1 MWAVLGVLLTQVL
14 GIHVPE
20 GVLKEFPLG
29 MRGEVLFST
38 GEATVLLGKNYF
50 LLSVKSHEI
59 CIDSDP
65 K

>member
-1 MWAVLGVLLTQVL
+1 ML